1 MHLATT
7 PTQPVPGNTTLPG
20 TRLPLAGLFHLLVVY
35 LVWGSTYLAI
45 RVAVREGSGFPPFW
59 MAASRVLLGG
69 SLLWVWAALRRSRI
83 RPTRAE
89 WRTLIACAVLLW
101 VGGNGAV
108 VWAVQ
113 RVDSVYAALLIG
125 STPLWVAVFEAAL
138 DRRAPSAR
146 LALSLLVGFSGIA
159 VISAPSLRHA
169 EGAAVLPILALFF
182 APFSWG
188 LGSILQQRRPVQLSP
203 EMSSGYQ
210 QLLGGVL
217 FTVLAI
223 AMREPAP
230 TPEGH
235 AWAAWAYLVIFGS
248 VLAFTS
254 FVKALR
260 LLEAS
265 VVMTYAYV
273 NPVVAAF
280 LGWSILGEVIT
291 RGTLLGTALV
301 LVGVAGVFQER
312 EKRRST

>member
-1 MHLATT
+1 MPQTT
-7 PTQPVPGNTTLPG
+7 TSPGPVQEMRTLPG
-20 TRLPLAGLFHLLVVY
+20 TQFPLAGAIHLLVVY

-69 SLLWVWAALRRSRI
+69 SLLWIWGALRRTRL

-89 WRTLIACAVLLW
+89 WGTLMASAALLW
-101 VGGNGAV
+101 LGGNGAV

-113 RVDSVYAALLIG
+113 RVDSVYAALLVG
-125 STPLWVAVFEAAL
+125 STPLWVAIFEAVL
-138 DRRAPSAR
+138 DRRAPTAR
-146 LALSLLVGFSGIA
+146 LALSLLIGFLGIA
-159 VISAPSLRHA
+159 VISGPSLREA

-188 LGSILQQRRPVQLSP
+188 MGSVLQQRRAVQLSP
-203 EMSSGYQ
+203 EISSGYQ
-210 QLLGGVL
+210 QLLGGIL
-217 FTVLAI
+217 FTALALG
-223 AMREPAP
+223 MKEPVP

-235 AWAAWAYLVIFGS
+235 AWAAWIYLVIFGS
-248 VLAFTS
+248 LLAFTS

-260 LLEAS
+260 LLEAK

-291 RGTLLGTALV
+291 RWTLLGTALV
-301 LVGVAGVFQER
+301 LLGVAGVFQER
-312 EKRRST
+312 EKQRQM